1 MNEFARVGFNYG
13 SFYYAY
19 ILRWQLLSQ
28 NQIANTSTIKLQASI
43 YVGANNISW
52 SRGSASL
59 HTSSFTLANTYYRG
73 ETVVHTTDVVIPHDA
88 SGNGSIYI
96 AGSINTSFLMS
107 GNCGGTINLP
117 RIDRNAPSIS
127 ISSKTVGEQLATF
140 NYSTNST
147 LDSLQG
153 RLNNG
158 SWQNISMSNPI
169 TLSNLEDDTDYTY
182 QIRGKKASNQIWGNS
197 NTISFKTVAGTFAMV
212 SINRETFKDA
222 EVYIVTGNN
231 VEKISKD
238 RYGII
243 DGEDS

>member
-19 ILRWQLLSQ
+19 ILKWQLLSQ
-28 NQIANTSTIKLQASI
+28 EKINNRSIIRVQASI
-43 YVGANNISW
+43 DVGANSISW

-59 HTSSFTLANTYYRG
+59 YNTSFDLSNIYYRG
-73 ETVVHTTDVVIPHDA
+73 ETIVNTQDITVYHDMNGDA
-88 SGNGSIYI
+88 SIYVE
-96 AGSINTSFLMS
+96 GSINTSFVMNGS
-107 GNCGGTINLP
+107 CGGTITLP
-117 RIDRNAPSIS
+117 PIDRNAPVIS
-127 ISSKTVGEQLATF
+127 LSSKSVLEESATF

-169 TLSNLEDDTDYTY
+169 TLSNLTDDTDYTY

-197 NTISFKTVAGTFAMV
+197 NTISFKTVAGTFAMT
-212 SINRETFKDA
+212 SINGATFKDS
-222 EVYIVTGNN
+222 EVYIIIENSVK
-231 VEKISKD
+231 KISKD
-238 RYGII
+238 QYEII
-243 DGEDS
+243 EGDGS

>member
-1 MNEFARVGFNYG
+1 MEEKVKNKG
-13 SFYYAY
+13 
-19 ILRWQLLSQ
+19 ILQDFSLLHALDFSPK
-28 NQIANTSTIKLQASI
+28 SPLMETIS
-43 YVGANNISW
+43 
-52 SRGSASL
+52 
-59 HTSSFTLANTYYRG
+59 
-73 ETVVHTTDVVIPHDA
+73 
-88 SGNGSIYI
+88 
-96 AGSINTSFLMS
+96 
-107 GNCGGTINLP
+107 
-117 RIDRNAPSIS
+117 PSIS

-212 SINRETFKDA
+212 SINGETFKDA

-238 RYGII
+238 QYEII
-243 DGEDS
+243 EGDDS